1 MYRGHA
7 GLSLFLFCPFMFLFR
22 IIGADMNSVL
32 VTCFLMVA
40 LSFIPDLDI
49 LMKRIQWK
57 TRHRGITH
65 TLLFGVVV
73 GVLFSCILG
82 YCYGSLGWSMGFVA
96 GFGGTASH
104 LLGDALAYG
113 SFKPLYPFSSKELVC
128 GFFEV
133 SNRTANN
140 AVLLLGIVT
149 FLISYVCTA

>member
-22 IIGADMNSVL
+22 SFGADASDVV

-40 LSFIPDLDI
+40 LSFVPDLDI
-49 LMKRIQWK
+49 LVKRIKWK

-65 TLLFGVVV
+65 TLCFGFVV
-73 GVLFSCILG
+73 GVLFSFILG
-82 YCYGSLGWSMGFVA
+82 YGYGSLGWPMGFVA

-113 SFKPLYPFSSKELVC
+113 SFKPLYPFSNKELVC

-133 SNRTANN
+133 SNKTANN
-140 AVLLLGIVT
+140 AMLVLGIVT
-149 FLISYVCTA
+149 FIISYACTA